1 MVNYAAF
8 NEEEIKAAPQPAP
21 TPIEK
26 LWEEIIPA
34 DEREKAQAKKIE
46 EMELKPRSRKTVE
59 KVKPLFCFLR
69 LQTNFANMLRGLS
82 ILLTFFHLDGSFDD
96 NFEKSKIKGIC

>member
-8 NEEEIKAAPQPAP
+8 NEEEIKAAPRPVP

-26 LWEEIIPA
+26 LWEEIIPE
-34 DEREKAQAKKIE
+34 DEREKAKAKIIE

-59 KVKPLFCFLR
+59 KVR
-69 LQTNFANMLRGLS
+69 LS
-82 ILLTFFHLDGSFDD
+82 SFSSFR
-96 NFEKSKIKGIC
+96 NRA

>member
-8 NEEEIKAAPQPAP
+8 DEEEIKAAPQTTAA

-34 DEREKAQAKKIE
+34 DERAKVEAEKLE
-46 EMELKPRSRKTVE
+46 ELTLKPRSRKTVD
-59 KVKPLFCFLR
+59 KVF
-69 LQTNFANMLRGLS
+69 
-82 ILLTFFHLDGSFDD
+82 
-96 NFEKSKIKGIC
+96 